1 VLCEPSCGNSG
12 PATAVVQ
19 VVPAKADAAPRST
32 LTTAPRPQVLSSES
46 YIADGAQF
54 SLEAMPPESFG
65 PKNNEPSGQDRTA
78 EHYPQRSKR

>member
-1 VLCEPSCGNSG
+1 MLCERSCGNSG

-19 VVPAKADAAPRST
+19 VVPAKADARAQEH
-32 LTTAPRPQVLSSES
+32 ADNCAKAQVLSSDS

-54 SLEAMPPESFG
+54 SLEAMPPERFG

-78 EHYPQRSKR
+78 ELPAAG